1 MATLTIDQILAIRSI
16 GGAEDLHWSPDGWQV
31 RFVANLGDGPEIW
44 AVDVNDGLLSQLTVG
59 MGGVGHLAAFMPKRS
74 PVADQIAYVSDKTG
88 ADEVWLWTGDGAP
101 DRQLTRFGA
110 RVEAFAWSPDG
121 RSLAVASSAAGT
133 FDIYLVDVAACESRK
148 LTDHENYEVYP
159 QFTPD
164 GSRILYVR
172 LNADWT
178 DHTVISIN
186 PDGTDEHVIEEDTSF
201 FDYHYGREF
210 GYPLISPDG
219 GTFLFRSHRSG
230 WENIWARAIDGTGEA
245 WQLAPAHADQYDA
258 AWSPDGSKVAYIEN
272 HNGTLGL
279 RIAAG
284 DGSGELDGF
293 SPRVGVYR
301 KPAWSPDGRKIAF
314 LAGNPTTPNEVWV
327 VDLESG
333 ARRRLTS
340 SVPAGLEEH
349 LVQPEKIRYESW
361 DGREISAYIYRPEGR
376 PENSCPGLMWIHGGP
391 TSQFLDT
398 FDAQVQ
404 YFVSQGYAVML
415 PNVRG
420 SSGYGREFED
430 LNNGDWGHGDLRDVI
445 AGAKW
450 LKSLPEVD
458 PDHIGIT
465 GTSYGG
471 IMSMAAV
478 VWAAPGVFQAAAPMS
493 GYCDFLYMVGEEEIR
508 HNKMMDYEFGK
519 LPEAEEIYR
528 KCSPIYWTQQA
539 ATPCFIIHGTG
550 HYPGSTSSL
559 DFAMALE
566 AAYKPYWYKAYED
579 NSYYVYS
586 KAGVRQMLLDM
597 TTFFDFYLK
606 GIPHPPLDSLGIKTR
621 LSGVIPYRSWI
632 STEPFHP
639 RHDSPRYGY
648 ENGDA

>member
-1 MATLTIDQILAIRSI
+1 M
-16 GGAEDLHWSPDGWQV
+16 GEH
-31 RFVANLGDGPEIW
+31 LGQG
-44 AVDVNDGLLSQLTVG
+44 
-59 MGGVGHLAAFMPKRS
+59 
-74 PVADQIAYVSDKTG
+74 Y
-88 ADEVWLWTGDGAP
+88 
-101 DRQLTRFGA
+101 
-110 RVEAFAWSPDG
+110 
-121 RSLAVASSAAGT
+121 
-133 FDIYLVDVAACESRK
+133 
-148 LTDHENYEVYP
+148 
-159 QFTPD
+159 D
-164 GSRILYVR
+164 GS
-172 LNADWT
+172 
-178 DHTVISIN
+178 
-186 PDGTDEHVIEEDTSF
+186 
-201 FDYHYGREF
+201 
-210 GYPLISPDG
+210 
-219 GTFLFRSHRSG
+219 
-230 WENIWARAIDGTGEA
+230 GEA
-245 WQLAPAHADQYDA
+245 RQLAPAHADQYDP

-279 RIAAG
+279 RIAAA
-284 DGSGELDGF
+284 DGSGEMDGF
-293 SPRVGVYR
+293 SPRTGVYS

-314 LAGNPTTPNEVWV
+314 LAGSSTTPNEVWV

-333 ARRRLTS
+333 ARRRLTR
-340 SVPAGLEEH
+340 SVPARLEDH
-349 LVQPEKIRYESW
+349 LVQPEKISYESW
-361 DGREISAYIYRPEGR
+361 DGRSISAYVYRPEGR
-376 PENSCPGLMWIHGGP
+376 SENSCPGLMWIHGGP

-445 AGAKW
+445 AGAQW
-450 LKSLPEVD
+450 LKSLPEVN
-458 PDHIGIT
+458 PGRIGIT

-519 LPEAEEIYR
+519 LPEAEDIYR

-539 ATPCFIIHGTG
+539 ATPCFIIHGAG

-566 AAYKPYWYKAYED
+566 AAYKPYWYKAYEG

-586 KAGVRQMLLDM
+586 KPGVRQMLLDL
-597 TTFFDFYLK
+597 TIFFDFHLK
-606 GIPHPPLDSLGIKTR
+606 GIPHPPLETLGIHTR
-621 LSGVIPYRSWI
+621 LSGVIPYRSWL

-639 RHDSPRYGY
+639 RHDSPRYGS
-648 ENGDA
+648 ESAGT